1 MILGGVV
8 VPHSPLIIP
17 EVGLGKEK
25 EIQDTIDSYEEV
37 AKKIGELEPDTIIL
51 ITPHGIGY
59 SDYIKIYDGEGS
71 SGNFSQFG
79 AKNTTIKVDYD
90 KEFIDGLCDS
100 LKEIEFYAGKT
111 NVNDDL
117 DHGCLVPLY
126 FINKYYK
133 NYKVIRISIGG
144 LLNEDYY
151 ELGIHIRE
159 YSEKLN
165 RKIFVVAS
173 GDLSHTLLE
182 EGPYGYN
189 ENGVKYEER
198 VVDDLK
204 NSNFINLL
212 DYSLDFLYSA
222 GICGHKGFCIL
233 GGILD
238 GLNYDTKFYSHE
250 GPFGVGYM
258 VCSYLV
264 NGSNGKKY
272 LDEWLDNRKEEVNK
286 IRLKEDRYIK
296 LARKSIEE
304 YVTNKKILDEED
316 SEIASKKSGCFVSI
330 HKFGEL
336 RGCIGTTF
344 PCCDNLSLEI
354 ISNAISACRKDP
366 RFRPIKKEELPY
378 LVIDVD
384 ELSPSILVDS
394 KDELDPR
401 KYGVIVEEGLKRGVL
416 LPDLEGVDTIEEQ
429 LSIACKKAN
438 INSDNYKIYKFEVI
452 RHRVSL

>member
-8 VPHSPLIIP
+8 VPHPPLIIP
-17 EVGLGKEK
+17 DVGLGKEK
-25 EIQDTIDSYEEV
+25 EIQDTIDSYEEI
-37 AKKIGELEPDTIIL
+37 AKRIGELEPDTIIL
-51 ITPHGIGY
+51 ISPHGIGY
-59 SDYIKIYDGEGS
+59 SDYINIYDGTGS
-71 SGNFSQFG
+71 IGDFSNFG
-79 AKNTTIKVDYD
+79 AKDTSIKVEYD
-90 KEFIDGLCDS
+90 KEFIDGLCDY
-100 LKEIEFYAGKT
+100 LKEINFFAGKT
-111 NVNDDL
+111 KVDNEL

-151 ELGIHIRE
+151 ELGTLIKK
-159 YSEKLN
+159 YSEQLN

-182 EGPYGYN
+182 EGPYGFN

-198 VVDDLK
+198 IVNDLK

-212 DYSLDFLYSA
+212 DYNEDFLYSA

-238 GLNYDTKFYSHE
+238 GLDYDTNFYSHE

-258 VCSYLV
+258 VCSYIV
-264 NGSNGKKY
+264 NSSNGKKY
-272 LDEWLDNRKEEVNK
+272 LDGWLDNKKEIVNK
-286 IRLKEDRYIK
+286 IKLQEDGYIQ

-304 YVTNKKILDEED
+304 FVINNKIIDVAEV
-316 SEIASKKSGCFVSI
+316 IHKKSGCFVSI

-344 PCCDNLSLEI
+344 ACYNNLSLEI
-354 ISNAISACRKDP
+354 INNAISACSKDP

-384 ELSPSILVDS
+384 ELSTSVLIES
-394 KDELDPR
+394 RDELDPK

-416 LPDLEGVDTIEEQ
+416 LPDLDGVDTVEEQ
-429 LSIACKKAN
+429 LSIACRKAN
-438 INSDNYKIYKFEVI
+438 ITSNNYEIYKFEVI